1 MNDINTVMDLID
13 TGFNNN
19 FEYDSLFSVIA
30 QLFLY
35 IFRFIFNLFVSAL
48 HLFKGEF
55 TDLGYKAADMFDGLN
70 GQQILCDNFIYF
82 IVGIVVFIFTF
93 RLVFFFVGKIS
104 PG

>member
-30 QLFLY
+30 QVFVRF
-35 IFRFIFNLFVSAL
+35 FRFIFNLLVSAL
-48 HLFKGEF
+48 HLFKSEF
-55 TDLGYKAADMFDGLN
+55 IDLGYKTADMFDGLN

-82 IVGIVVFIFTF
+82 IVGLVVFFFTF
-93 RLVFFFVGKIS
+93 RLVFFFIGKIT